1 MKKQLDVIDILESV
15 TDKDPRY
22 KVDAYL
28 FVLNGLNHTVSGLEK
43 PRHVTGQELSE
54 GLRIYAVDQ
63 YGPLALTVLE
73 SWGVAKTSDF
83 GNIVFNLIGVKLL
96 SKTDNDSIDDFS
108 DVFDFNKAFGGTV
121 DYRLD

>member
-1 MKKQLDVIDILESV
+1 
-15 TDKDPRY
+15 
-22 KVDAYL
+22 
-28 FVLNGLNHTVSGLEK
+28 
-43 PRHVTGQELSE
+43 
-54 GLRIYAVDQ
+54 
-63 YGPLALTVLE
+63 
-73 SWGVAKTSDF
+73 VAKTSDF